1 MAFELAYLKL
11 GIHRSMARHSCQV
24 TYYNISSP
32 WCAVTHTMPT
42 GKVCTIVCARPRARV
57 GCSTPLRA
65 LYGTPYT
72 SRVLCLSPIYVDSK
86 HAYVRVISL
95 ICMCLSSKGE
105 QNHPNIFT
113 CANRMY
119 SRCKMHPPPSPFP
132 SSSLPSSSPSPSSSS
147 SVSPPPSSTLCPSS
161 SPPALPS
168 LQEILPP
175 SQTMSRCFRFLS
187 STTNTCNLTSSVED
201 IGLATK

>member
-11 GIHRSMARHSCQV
+11 GIHRSMAWHSCQV

-32 WCAVTHTMPT
+32 VLRGYAHKPT
-42 GKVCTIVCARPRARV
+42 GKVCAIARALARARPRIGR
-57 GCSTPLRA
+57 STPSRTL
-65 LYGTPYT
+65 YT
-72 SRVLCLSPIYVDSK
+72 SRVLCLCPTYADSK

-119 SRCKMHPPPSPFP
+119 SQCKMHPPPSP
-132 SSSLPSSSPSPSSSS
+132 SPSPSSTLALALALLTPRPRLAL
-147 SVSPPPSSTLCPSS
+147 VSRSST
-161 SPPALPS
+161 
-168 LQEILPP
+168 EK
-175 SQTMSRCFRFLS
+175 F
-187 STTNTCNLTSSVED
+187 
-201 IGLATK
+201 